1 MSVMTIAVTAVQ
13 DLNGFVDASNSYG
26 KQRVLDMGCTH
37 TSIAKIVLGG
47 EAAGLCGVSF
57 EWESVD
63 AAIAVSN
70 AINSDGQMLQMMG
83 DCGVSVV
90 RRSVLEILAERGETR
105 PTSGFGTAVYMSGNI
120 SAEGI
125 DNGWRH
131 MQEGANGLMISRAI
145 ANGMAPWTGLIMT
158 FADSVDDLL
167 GAAANAWADT
177 AMQARNSMNDVK
189 PLGRLINEIVAK
201 KLILIDWKDP

>member
-26 KQRVLDMGCTH
+26 KQRVLDMGCKH
-37 TSIAKIVLGG
+37 TSIAKIVMGG

-63 AAIAVSN
+63 AAIAGSN

-90 RRSVLEILAERGETR
+90 RRSVLDI
-105 PTSGFGTAVYMSGNI
+105 
-120 SAEGI
+120 I
-125 DNGWRH
+125 DSSLRVVP
-131 MQEGANGLMISRAI
+131 GAAI
-145 ANGMAPWTGLIMT
+145 IELHPTGLEINS
-158 FADSVDDLL
+158 FLND
-167 GAAANAWADT
+167 
-177 AMQARNSMNDVK
+177 AMPFFLAQH
-189 PLGRLINEIVAK
+189 
-201 KLILIDWKDP
+201 

>member
-1 MSVMTIAVTAVQ
+1 MSVMTIAVTAVL

-26 KQRVLDMGCTH
+26 KQLVLDMGCKH
-37 TSIAKIVLGG
+37 TSIAKIVMGG

-63 AAIAVSN
+63 AAIAGSN

-167 GAAANAWADT
+167 SAAANAWADT

-189 PLGRLINEIVAK
+189 PLGRLINEIVA
-201 KLILIDWKDP
+201 

>member
-26 KQRVLDMGCTH
+26 KQRVLDMGCKH
-37 TSIAKIVLGG
+37 TSIAKIVMGG

-63 AAIAVSN
+63 AAIAGSN
-70 AINSDGQMLQMMG
+70 AINSDGQMFQMMG

-105 PTSGFGTAVYMSGNI
+105 PTRGFGTAVYMSGNI

-158 FADSVDDLL
+158 FADSVDELL

-189 PLGRLINEIVAK
+189 PLGRLINEIVA
-201 KLILIDWKDP
+201 

>member
-26 KQRVLDMGCTH
+26 KQRVLDMGCKH
-37 TSIAKIVLGG
+37 TSIAKIVMGG

-63 AAIAVSN
+63 AAIAGSN

-105 PTSGFGTAVYMSGNI
+105 PTSGFGTAVYMSGKI

-167 GAAANAWADT
+167 SAAANAWADT

-189 PLGRLINEIVAK
+189 PLGRLINEIVA
-201 KLILIDWKDP
+201 

>member
-1 MSVMTIAVTAVQ
+1 MSIMTIAVTAVQ
-13 DLNGFVDASNSYG
+13 DLNGFVAGSNSFA
-26 KQRVLDMGCTH
+26 KQRVLDMGCKH
-37 TSIAKIVLGG
+37 TSIAKIVMGG

-63 AAIAVSN
+63 AAIAGSN
-70 AINSDGQMLQMMG
+70 AINSDSEMMQMMG

-90 RRSVLEILAERGETR
+90 RRSVLEILAEFGETR

-125 DNGWRH
+125 DTGWGH
-131 MQEGANGLMISRAI
+131 MQAGANGLMLTRAI
-145 ANGMAPWTGLIMT
+145 ANGIAPWTGLVMT

-167 GAAANAWADT
+167 VAAANAWGDT
-177 AMQARNSMNDVK
+177 SMQALNARNDVK
-189 PLGRLINEIVAK
+189 PLGRVINEIVA
-201 KLILIDWKDP
+201 

>member
-1 MSVMTIAVTAVQ
+1 MKDKKKLPEISE
-13 DLNGFVDASNSYG
+13 L
-26 KQRVLDMGCTH
+26 
-37 TSIAKIVLGG
+37 
-47 EAAGLCGVSF
+47 SF
-57 EWESVD
+57 EVALAELEE
-63 AAIAVSN
+63 I
-70 AINSDGQMLQMMG
+70 
-83 DCGVSVV
+83 V
-90 RRSVLEILAERGETR
+90 RQDRSVLEILAERGETR

-167 GAAANAWADT
+167 SAAANAWADT

-189 PLGRLINEIVAK
+189 PLGRLINEIVA
-201 KLILIDWKDP
+201 

>member
-26 KQRVLDMGCTH
+26 KQRVLDMGCKH
-37 TSIAKIVLGG
+37 TSIAKIVMGG

-63 AAIAVSN
+63 AAIAGSN

-105 PTSGFGTAVYMSGNI
+105 PTSGCGTAVYMSGNI

-167 GAAANAWADT
+167 SAAANAWADT

-189 PLGRLINEIVAK
+189 PLGRLINEIVA
-201 KLILIDWKDP
+201 

>member
-1 MSVMTIAVTAVQ
+1 MSIMTIAVTAVQ
-13 DLNGFVDASNSYG
+13 DLNGFVAGSNSFA
-26 KQRVLDMGCTH
+26 KQRVLDMGCKH
-37 TSIAKIVLGG
+37 TSIAKIVMGG

-63 AAIAVSN
+63 AAIAGSN
-70 AINSDGQMLQMMG
+70 AINSDGQMMQMMG

-90 RRSVLEILAERGETR
+90 RRSR

-125 DNGWRH
+125 DTGWGH
-131 MQEGANGLMISRAI
+131 MQAGANGLMLTRAI
-145 ANGMAPWTGLIMT
+145 ANGIAPWTGLVMT

-167 GAAANAWADT
+167 VAAANAWGDT
-177 AMQARNSMNDVK
+177 SMQALNARNDVK
-189 PLGRLINEIVAK
+189 PLGRVINEIVA
-201 KLILIDWKDP
+201 

>member
-1 MSVMTIAVTAVQ
+1 MTIAVTAVQ
-13 DLNGFVDASNSYG
+13 DLNGFVEASNSYG
-26 KQRVLDMGCTH
+26 KQRVLDMGCKH
-37 TSIAKIVLGG
+37 SSIAKIIMGG
-47 EAAGLCGVSF
+47 EAAGLVGVSF

-63 AAIAVSN
+63 AAIAGSN
-70 AINSDGQMLQMMG
+70 AINSDGQMMQMMG

-125 DNGWRH
+125 DTGWGH
-131 MQEGANGLMISRAI
+131 MQAGANGLMLTRAI
-145 ANGMAPWTGLIMT
+145 ANGIAPWTGLVMT

-167 GAAANAWADT
+167 VAAANAWGDT
-177 AMQARNSMNDVK
+177 SMQALNAKNDVK
-189 PLGRLINEIVAK
+189 PLGRVINEIVA
-201 KLILIDWKDP
+201 

>member
-1 MSVMTIAVTAVQ
+1 MTIAVTAVQ
-13 DLNGFVDASNSYG
+13 DLNGFVEASNSYG
-26 KQRVLDMGCTH
+26 KQRVLDMGCKH
-37 TSIAKIVLGG
+37 SSIAKIIMGG
-47 EAAGLCGVSF
+47 EAAGLVGVSF

-63 AAIAVSN
+63 AAIAGSK
-70 AINSDGQMLQMMG
+70 AINSDGQMTQMMS

-125 DNGWRH
+125 DTGWGH
-131 MQEGANGLMISRAI
+131 MQAGANGLMLTRAI
-145 ANGMAPWTGLIMT
+145 ANGIAPWTGLVMT

-167 GAAANAWADT
+167 VAAANAWGDT
-177 AMQARNSMNDVK
+177 SMQALNAKNDVK
-189 PLGRLINEIVAK
+189 PLGRVINEIVA
-201 KLILIDWKDP
+201 

>member
-26 KQRVLDMGCTH
+26 KQRVLDMGCKH
-37 TSIAKIVLGG
+37 TSIAKIVMGG

-63 AAIAVSN
+63 AAIAGSN

-83 DCGVSVV
+83 ECGESVV

-167 GAAANAWADT
+167 SAAANAWADT

-189 PLGRLINEIVAK
+189 PLGRLINEIVA
-201 KLILIDWKDP
+201 

>member
-26 KQRVLDMGCTH
+26 KQRVLDMGCKH
-37 TSIAKIVLGG
+37 TSIAKIVMGG

-63 AAIAVSN
+63 AAIAGSN

-167 GAAANAWADT
+167 SAAANAWADT

-189 PLGRLINEIVAK
+189 PLGRLINEIVA
-201 KLILIDWKDP
+201 

>member
-26 KQRVLDMGCTH
+26 KQRVLDMGCKH
-37 TSIAKIVLGG
+37 TSIAKIVMGG

-63 AAIAVSN
+63 AAIAGSN

-120 SAEGI
+120 SAEGM
-125 DNGWRH
+125 DTAWGH
-131 MQEGANGLMISRAI
+131 MQAGANGLQLNRAI
-145 ANGMAPWTGLIMT
+145 ANGIAPWTGLVVT

-167 GAAANAWADT
+167 GAAVNAWADT
-177 AMQARNSMNDVK
+177 SMQARNSMNDVK
-189 PLGRLINEIVAK
+189 PLGRVINEIVA
-201 KLILIDWKDP
+201 

>member
-26 KQRVLDMGCTH
+26 KQRVLDMGCKH
-37 TSIAKIVLGG
+37 TSITKIIMGG
-47 EAAGLCGVSF
+47 EAAGLVGVSF

-63 AAIAVSN
+63 AAIAGSN
-70 AINSDGQMLQMMG
+70 AVNSDSQLMQMMG

-90 RRSVLEILAERGETR
+90 RRSVLEILAEFGETR

-120 SAEGI
+120 SAEGM
-125 DNGWRH
+125 DTAWGH
-131 MQEGANGLMISRAI
+131 MQAGANGLQLNRAI
-145 ANGMAPWTGLIMT
+145 ANGIAPWTGLVVT

-167 GAAANAWADT
+167 GAAVNAWADT
-177 AMQARNSMNDVK
+177 SMQARNSMNDVK
-189 PLGRLINEIVAK
+189 PLGRVINEIVA
-201 KLILIDWKDP
+201 